1 VTPLGSN
8 TAYSVNFAL
17 ICATHQDL
25 AAQVAAGAF
34 REDLLYRIQEFHL
47 RIPPLR
53 EWPDTRQFIQKLWQ
67 ELGAGSRDITLSEE
81 ALHALAARPWPG
93 NVRQLLSQLRVL
105 LALAD
110 DHSVIRL
117 ADLPGEPTPASAP
130 VMLSAPADEQI
141 AIREAQGN
149 MSLAAKNWG
158 FHAVRFTDDWK
169 NARASAEP
177 ELRLQESF
185 LAQNRDWLLPACRV
199 IREDESV
206 SPDVN

>member
-1 VTPLGSN
+1 MTPLGSN

-67 ELGAGSRDITLSEE
+67 ELGTGSRDITLSEE

-130 VMLSAPADEQI
+130 VLLSAPADEQI

-149 MSLAAKNWG
+149 MSLAAKKLG
-158 FHAVRFTDDWK
+158 ISRSTLYRRLEKRQSVG
-169 NARASAEP
+169 RA
-177 ELRLQESF
+177 
-185 LAQNRDWLLPACRV
+185 
-199 IREDESV
+199 
-206 SPDVN
+206 